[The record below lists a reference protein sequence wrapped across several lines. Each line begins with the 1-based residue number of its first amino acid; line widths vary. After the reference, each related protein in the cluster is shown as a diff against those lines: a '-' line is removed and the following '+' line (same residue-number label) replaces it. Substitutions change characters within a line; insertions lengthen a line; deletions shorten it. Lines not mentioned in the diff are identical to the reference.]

1 MLGSWKINAFI
12 TLNWKA
18 GIFNRSPAGGNTIEN
33 FLSPFLS
40 GFQKVKH
47 IRKCELKIRE

>member
-1 MLGSWKINAFI
+1 MLESWKINAFI

-18 GIFNRSPAGGNTIEN
+18 GIFNRAPAEGNTIES

-40 GFQKVKH
+40 GFQNIKH
-47 IRKCELKIRE
+47 